1 MLLCPQAD
9 GKRLV
14 LVSRV
19 GVCVWA
25 VIMGAIMCI
34 AQVAGIN
41 VNWLITIIGAAR
53 CQHPTFWQRGRLIL
67 RSSVVH
73 VYGIARLLG

>member
-1 MLLCPQAD
+1 M
-9 GKRLV
+9 

-34 AQVAGIN
+34 AQDAGIN
-41 VNWLITIIGAAR
+41 VNWLITIIGATR
-53 CQHPTFWQRGRLIL
+53 CIACGNLACTECEQCDDLQLPLITKD
-67 RSSVVH
+67 
-73 VYGIARLLG
+73 RLLKA